1 VSVADDPRW
10 GGAAEVCEFDAGS
23 QNRLLVQLVI
33 HTDGDGR
40 QYIKWVN
47 VTA

>member
-1 VSVADDPRW
+1 VEDDPRW
-10 GGAAEVCEFDAGS
+10 GGAVEVCEFDAGS
-23 QNRLLVQLVI
+23 QNHLLVQLVI
-33 HTDGDGR
+33 HADDTGR